1 MAKKTVERIDP
12 TPSTVKKLFA
22 YSGNQC
28 AVPDCQEQLVDASGA
43 MLGKVAHICAAE
55 KGGPRFDVDMSNED
69 RRAFENLLL
78 VCGKHHDIIDHQPNV
93 TTYTVEVLR
102 KYKADHEDRFKRAEL
117 QLIAQITDTTQ
128 ARLPTYPET
137 LKRFGEVFDV
147 TDSMNLDEEVAGL
160 TTFIDRL
167 KELPLEERA
176 FAIKLAER
184 MRRRDV
190 DDLPAEDVVGAF
202 NLGKTRLRQHMTLLE
217 HHLLGDITE
226 GHGYQQYIVRLWDRD
241 PGGNPWIEMLE
252 FCEKTGITIDSLL
265 YDLNFAQYDG

>member
-1 MAKKTVERIDP
+1 
-12 TPSTVKKLFA
+12 
-22 YSGNQC
+22 
-28 AVPDCQEQLVDASGA
+28 
-43 MLGKVAHICAAE
+43 
-55 KGGPRFDVDMSNED
+55 
-69 RRAFENLLL
+69 
-78 VCGKHHDIIDHQPNV
+78 
-93 TTYTVEVLR
+93 R

-202 NLGKTRLRQHMTLLE
+202 N
-217 HHLLGDITE
+217 
-226 GHGYQQYIVRLWDRD
+226 
-241 PGGNPWIEMLE
+241 
-252 FCEKTGITIDSLL
+252 
-265 YDLNFAQYDG
+265 